1 MTYTYVTLEVSKACY
16 EEIAKK
22 LREAGYDHVF
32 FHNGNIDMGGI
43 AIAVEEV
50 K

>member
-1 MTYTYVTLEVSKACY
+1 MTHTYVILEVSKPCY

-32 FHNGNIDMGGI
+32 ESDGTIDMHGI
-43 AIAVEEV
+43 ALMIEVE
-50 K
+50 